1 MLACWGCMV
10 TPLFGAKVTGILLFS
25 LGIIMI
31 WFSVFLNFV
40 ALPIL
45 TKLTILADNNQYFM
59 QEFFSGTAGSLIVGG
74 LFALGVTDIIIAIG
88 IIKQKKWAW
97 KALVVLT
104 IAGVLLNIPF
114 MLGIQNITGVIVL
127 IGCGIID
134 AGILFYVY
142 QKQKQLVQTAE
153 QAKITD
159 KT

>member
-1 MLACWGCMV
+1 MV
-10 TPLFGAKVTGILLFS
+10 TPVFGAKVTGILLFS

-45 TKLTILADNNQYFM
+45 TKLNILADNNQYFM
-59 QEFFSGTAGSLIVGG
+59 QEFFSGTVGSLIVGG

-104 IAGVLLNIPF
+104 IAGVSLNIPF
-114 MLGIQNITGVIVL
+114 MLGIQNITGVFVL

-142 QKQKQLVQTAE
+142 QKQKQLNQTAE

-159 KT
+159 KI

>member
-1 MLACWGCMV
+1 MV

-59 QEFFSGTAGSLIVGG
+59 QEFFSGTVGSLIVGG

-104 IAGVLLNIPF
+104 IAGVSLNIPF

-142 QKQKQLVQTAE
+142 QKQKQLDQTAE

>member
-1 MLACWGCMV
+1 MV

-31 WFSVFLNFV
+31 WFSVFLNFI

-45 TKLTILADNNQYFM
+45 TKLTTLTDNNQYM
-59 QEFFSGTAGSLIVGG
+59 QEFFSGTVGSLIVGG

>member
-1 MLACWGCMV
+1 MV

-59 QEFFSGTAGSLIVGG
+59 QEFFSGTVGSLIVGG

-142 QKQKQLVQTAE
+142 QKQKQLDQTAE

>member
-1 MLACWGCMV
+1 MV

-25 LGIIMI
+25 LGIVMI

-59 QEFFSGTAGSLIVGG
+59 QEFFSGTVGSLIVGG

-104 IAGVLLNIPF
+104 IAGVSLNIPF

-142 QKQKQLVQTAE
+142 RKQKQLNQTAE

-159 KT
+159 KI

>member
-1 MLACWGCMV
+1 MV

-59 QEFFSGTAGSLIVGG
+59 QEFFSGTIGSLIVAG

>member
-1 MLACWGCMV
+1 MV

-59 QEFFSGTAGSLIVGG
+59 QEFFSGTVGSLIVGG

>member
-1 MLACWGCMV
+1 MV
-10 TPLFGAKVTGILLFS
+10 TPLLGAKVTGILLFS

-45 TKLTILADNNQYFM
+45 TKLTVLTNNSQYFM
-59 QEFFSGTAGSLIVGG
+59 QEFFSGTVGSLIVGG

-104 IAGVLLNIPF
+104 IAGVALNVPF

-134 AGILFYVY
+134 AGILIYVY
-142 QKQKQLVQTAE
+142 QKQKQLNQTAE
-153 QAKITD
+153 HAKITD
-159 KT
+159 KI

>member
-1 MLACWGCMV
+1 MA
-10 TPLFGAKVTGILLFS
+10 
-25 LGIIMI
+25 
-31 WFSVFLNFV
+31 
-40 ALPIL
+40 
-45 TKLTILADNNQYFM
+45 
-59 QEFFSGTAGSLIVGG
+59 G

>member
-1 MLACWGCMV
+1 MV

-59 QEFFSGTAGSLIVGG
+59 QEFFSGTIGSLIVGG

-142 QKQKQLVQTAE
+142 QKQKQLDQTAE